1 MLPEGHRPITCSI
14 QPAGDDEVLTHDQME
29 VDSLTPIVNDVSST
43 NAAGRRSNV
52 VDEEDFFE
60 VFPNQ
65 ALRIDK
71 FFVHQS
77 RVRGEP
83 AQLGNQT
90 A

>member
-1 MLPEGHRPITCSI
+1 
-14 QPAGDDEVLTHDQME
+14 ME

-43 NAAGRRSNV
+43 NAAGRRGDV
-52 VDEEDFFE
+52 VDEDDFLE

-77 RVRGEP
+77 GVWGES
-83 AQLGNQT
+83 AQLGNQ
-90 A
+90 AA